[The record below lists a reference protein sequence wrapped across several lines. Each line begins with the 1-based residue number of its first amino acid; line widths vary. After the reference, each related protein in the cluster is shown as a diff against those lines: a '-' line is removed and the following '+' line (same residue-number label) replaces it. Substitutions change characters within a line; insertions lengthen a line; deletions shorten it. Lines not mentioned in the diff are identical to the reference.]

1 MEESRIR
8 RLGVKADGLRNS
20 QSNDILQHQDSNC
33 AGTSNNNALQ
43 EDESSNFITK
53 NRNLVSP
60 VYCKEES
67 RMDHPGPDAGT
78 EPCDSQ
84 QDSEC
89 SSNKGKTLGKE
100 VLVLMQALNTLSTP
114 EEKLAALCK
123 KYADLLVTGIMEES
137 RIRRLGV
144 KADGLRNSQSN
155 DILQHQDSN
164 CAGTS
169 NNNALQEDESSNF
182 ITKNRNLVSPVYCK
196 EESRMDHP
204 GPDAGTEPCDSQQ
217 DSECSSNKGKT
228 LGKEVLVL
236 MQALNTL
243 STPEEKLAALCK
255 KYADLLEENRNVQK
269 QMKILQKKQAQ
280 IVKEKVH
287 LQSEHSKAIL
297 ARSKLESLCRE
308 LQRHNKSLKEE
319 NVQQA
324 QEEEEHRKEATTR
337 FQFTLN
343 EIQAQLE
350 QHDIY
355 NAKLRQENT
364 ELGEKLKK
372 LLEQYALREE
382 HIDKVF
388 KHKELQQRLVDARLQ
403 QTTQLIEEADE
414 KHQRER
420 EFLLKEATESRHKYE
435 EMKQQEVQL
444 KQQMTK
450 KIKKLEKDMIMWRTK
465 WENNNRVLLQ
475 MAEEKTVRDKEY
487 KSFQIKL
494 ERLEKLCRALQA
506 ERNELREKVEV
517 LKEQASVNIVDVRVI
532 QSCTAPPVSQNE
544 LKSSSSKTARV
555 DLDAKVEGVNETKCS
570 SQDTLSISSRH

>member
-1 MEESRIR
+1 
-8 RLGVKADGLRNS
+8 
-20 QSNDILQHQDSNC
+20 
-33 AGTSNNNALQ
+33 
-43 EDESSNFITK
+43 
-53 NRNLVSP
+53 
-60 VYCKEES
+60 
-67 RMDHPGPDAGT
+67 
-78 EPCDSQ
+78 
-84 QDSEC
+84 
-89 SSNKGKTLGKE
+89 
-100 VLVLMQALNTLSTP
+100 MQALNTLSTP

-444 KQQMTK
+444 KQQLSLYMDKFEEFQTTMAKSNELFTTLRQEMEKMTK